1 MIKSHMAIMDELKSY
16 ASPKSKLTR
25 MIKSGDLIQIRRGL
39 YVDDRYTPLRS
50 LAPVVY
56 GPSYISFQSALAIW
70 NLIPE
75 RVNVMICASFNKNK
89 DKVYHTPLGEFR
101 YLYLPNKVYPYGIQL
116 EKLDGMGYLVA
127 SPEKALCD
135 MVYKEPSL
143 LDVDEMEAYL
153 LENLRIERERLLQL
167 DHDFI
172 SWIAPRYR
180 RKSLITLAQWFDRQR
195 RVSYGK

>member
-1 MIKSHMAIMDELKSY
+1 M
-16 ASPKSKLTR
+16 T
-25 MIKSGDLIQIRRGL
+25 
-39 YVDDRYTPLRS
+39 
-50 LAPVVY
+50 
-56 GPSYISFQSALAIW
+56 
-70 NLIPE
+70 
-75 RVNVMICASFNKNK
+75 CASFNKNK
-89 DKVYHTPLGEFR
+89 DKIYHTPLGEFR

-143 LDVDEMEAYL
+143 HTIGEMEAYL

-167 DHDFI
+167 DHEFI

-180 RKSLITLAQWFDRQR
+180 RISLITLAQWFDRQR